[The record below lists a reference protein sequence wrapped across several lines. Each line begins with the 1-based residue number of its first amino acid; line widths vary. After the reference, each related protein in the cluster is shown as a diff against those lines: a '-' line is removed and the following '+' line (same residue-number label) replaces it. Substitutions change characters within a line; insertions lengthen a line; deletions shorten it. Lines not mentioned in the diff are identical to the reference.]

1 MRISSEFLDFIGL
14 SNLFDDI
21 ERIEILQAYQFD
33 QTNFFSLQKITIK
46 IGALS
51 RINDIIN
58 KTFNANAKSFEL
70 IEQKDNEITCIMQQS
85 RKEGFWPLFFEPF
98 QWGFIPPISVD
109 KESILITIITQ
120 NVQKLHKE
128 ISKVTQNYDILAQ
141 SDVKTI
147 SQNRLLIPYPKF
159 TKRQKEIAVFA
170 VRNGYFDSP
179 KKINAESIAK
189 KFKRHVSTINE
200 HLRNATRLALEY
212 FF

>member
-51 RINDIIN
+51 RLKDIIT
-58 KTFNANAKSFEL
+58 KTFNAKSFEL

-98 QWGFIPPISVD
+98 QWGFIPPITVD

-120 NVQKLHKE
+120 IDYVQKLHKE

-147 SQNRLLIPYPKF
+147 SQNRLLIPYPNF

-170 VRNGYFDSP
+170 VRNGYFNSP
-179 KKINAESIAK
+179 KKIDAEAIAK
-189 KFKRHVSTINE
+189 KFNRHVSTINE

>member
-1 MRISSEFLDFIGL
+1 MRISSEFLDFMGL

-51 RINDIIN
+51 RLNDIVK
-58 KTFNANAKSFEL
+58 KTFNANSFEL
-70 IEQKDNEITCIMQQS
+70 IEQMDNEITCIMQQS
-85 RKEGFWPLFFEPF
+85 RASGFWPLFFEPF
-98 QWGFIPPISVD
+98 KWGFIPPIVVD
-109 KESILITIITQ
+109 SESILITIITQ
-120 NVQKLHKE
+120 KDYIQKLKEE
-128 ISKVTQNYDILAQ
+128 ISKVTHYDILAQ

-147 SQNRLLIPYPKF
+147 SQQRMLIPYPKF
-159 TKRQKEIAVFA
+159 TKRQKEIAVYA
-170 VRNGYFDSP
+170 VRNGYYNSP
-179 KKINAESIAK
+179 KKIDAESIAK

-200 HLRNATRLALEY
+200 HLRNVTRLALEY